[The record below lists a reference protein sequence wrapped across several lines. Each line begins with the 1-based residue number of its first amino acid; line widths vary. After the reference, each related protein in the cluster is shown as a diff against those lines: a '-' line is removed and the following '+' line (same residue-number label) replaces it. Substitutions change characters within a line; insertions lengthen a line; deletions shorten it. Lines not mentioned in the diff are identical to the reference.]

1 MKEIKEELEKS
12 LEKLLYEETSEV
24 YIKAVKS
31 IAFSAIKEIDR
42 RVENS
47 SSLTSMS
54 KEVTLNKVVN
64 DISNDKIGFLRWM
77 NENNKGLYDK
87 CEKEVQE
94 ENPERTDM
102 IFSLEAFLDF
112 LDLEKA
118 DVFLEFD
125 QLAKIFKYIKFDT
138 NYQMRLLFRILKNN
152 SEIDGSLDTNVFV
165 PDVHQLLDFDY
176 DHITRDEII
185 EILRNNQLE
194 DYFKDTRPENMD
206 ARSELLKRF
215 NETKKDYT
223 QYKNACCHLYR
234 IFSSKT
240 SDLDE
245 NAYQEIFIYMNMI
258 SFRHLAN
265 RIIKFLKKNNKL
277 DKTLYEI
284 LENIGNINSSDMPVE
299 KKSDD
304 KKVETKEKKDE
315 ITVPKKQTSL
325 NQTLREIGTYYD
337 IDDKKIKETLSMD
350 KIIYVLSLMYSINM
364 EKDSI
369 DAFLRSAMRE
379 FKNMHPYAMY
389 NQAYDKF
396 AFLGKNDAE
405 IREHLEMI
413 EYILSDTSIFMCD
426 EEEYTETK
434 RLVEEELSEIM
445 RLSKGNFAYEEE
457 SAKKLC
463 KE

>member
-215 NETKKDYT
+215 K
-223 QYKNACCHLYR
+223 
-234 IFSSKT
+234 
-240 SDLDE
+240 
-245 NAYQEIFIYMNMI
+245 
-258 SFRHLAN
+258 
-265 RIIKFLKKNNKL
+265 
-277 DKTLYEI
+277 
-284 LENIGNINSSDMPVE
+284 IGRAHV
-299 KKSDD
+299 
-304 KKVETKEKKDE
+304 
-315 ITVPKKQTSL
+315 
-325 NQTLREIGTYYD
+325 
-337 IDDKKIKETLSMD
+337 
-350 KIIYVLSLMYSINM
+350 
-364 EKDSI
+364 
-369 DAFLRSAMRE
+369 
-379 FKNMHPYAMY
+379 
-389 NQAYDKF
+389 
-396 AFLGKNDAE
+396 
-405 IREHLEMI
+405 
-413 EYILSDTSIFMCD
+413 
-426 EEEYTETK
+426 
-434 RLVEEELSEIM
+434 
-445 RLSKGNFAYEEE
+445 
-457 SAKKLC
+457 
-463 KE
+463 

>member
-54 KEVTLNKVVN
+54 KKVTLNKVVN
-64 DISNDKIGFLRWM
+64 DISNDKIGFLQWM

-125 QLAKIFKYIKFDT
+125 QLAKIFKYIKFAT
-138 NYQMRLLFRILKNN
+138 NYQMILLFNILKNN

-194 DYFKDTRPENMD
+194 DYFKDTNPENMY
-206 ARSELLKRF
+206 ARAELLKRF

-234 IFSSKT
+234 IFSSKI

-258 SFRHLAN
+258 SLRHLAN

-284 LENIGNINSSDMPVE
+284 LENIGNINSSDMSVE
-299 KKSDD
+299 KKSED

-337 IDDKKIKETLSMD
+337 VDDKQIKDTLSMD
-350 KIIYVLSLMYSINM
+350 QIIYILSLMYSINM

-379 FKNMHPYAMY
+379 FKNMQPYAIY

-396 AFLGKNDAE
+396 AFLGEEDAE
-405 IREHLEMI
+405 IKEHLEMI

-426 EEEYTETK
+426 DEEYIETK
-434 RLVEEELSEIM
+434 KLIEEELREIM
-445 RLSKGNFAYEEE
+445 RLSNGNFAYEKE